1 MAFWTSSLVGEDIF
15 AFLWDHTVLDIPLGV
30 SSLGS
35 DLHGGVYGGDC
46 QGTLS
51 EYIGPLRATASLTL

>member
-35 DLHGGVYGGDC
+35 GLFTGVFTVG
-46 QGTLS
+46 
-51 EYIGPLRATASLTL
+51 IVKVPK

>member
-1 MAFWTSSLVGEDIF
+1 MAFWASSLVGEDIF

-35 DLHGGVYGGDC
+35 GLHGGVYGGDC
-46 QGTLS
+46 QGT
-51 EYIGPLRATASLTL
+51 